1 MRKLRILVDMDNIIV
16 DMTPR
21 WLAMYNRDHHDN
33 VTMED
38 LKTWHISKHV
48 KIGDKIHDYLY
59 QERFFLDAPPMN
71 GAIPTLRCL
80 QEEGHHVVIVSA
92 PSWPGNSA
100 TDKITWVREKM
111 PWFNKRDIF
120 LGHHKFMVKGDVFID
135 DSPEN
140 IRLYRQEWGPAAR
153 IMTIV
158 HPFSGPAKHMVDV
171 YAESYK
177 NPMQA
182 WAIIKAEIDKLADQE
197 T

>member
-1 MRKLRILVDMDNIIV
+1 MRRLRILVDMDNIIV
-16 DMTPR
+16 DMTPK
-21 WLAMYNRDHHDN
+21 WLKMYNRDHHDN

-59 QERFFLDAPPMN
+59 QERFFLDVPPMN

-80 QEEGHHVVIVSA
+80 HEEGHHVRVVSA

-100 TDKITWVREKM
+100 TDKISWCREWM
-111 PWFNKRDIF
+111 PWLNKRHIS
-120 LGHHKFMVKGDVFID
+120 LMHEKYMLKGDVFID

-140 IRLYRQEWGPAAR
+140 IRLYREEWGQKAK

-158 HPFSGPAKHMVDV
+158 HPFSEPARPLVDV

-177 NPMQA
+177 NPIQA
-182 WAIIKAEIDKLADQE
+182 WAIIKAAIDKVADE
-197 T
+197 E